1 MTAAAET
8 RVAVVGL
15 GPMGRKHLD
24 KLVGLV
30 GPERAAYYDVD
41 PAKAR
46 AVGETYPAAAALASW
61 EEFLEGDCRAAV
73 ITAPAARHAALA
85 REALAAGKDLLVEK
99 PLALAPTEAAELVR
113 LAEEKGAVL
122 MVGHILLFDPAFE
135 ALKGA
140 VAAGE
145 LGAVKYVTA
154 TRAKLGTI
162 RAEEDVFFSL
172 AAHDVALAGWLLEDR
187 VTAVSAVAV
196 DARGTGLA
204 DAAFLD
210 LTFECGVTAHLWS
223 SWLYPV
229 DTRRL
234 VIVGDKAMAEVNQEK
249 GAAGALT
256 VYDMGAREGPAGPE
270 AYDDG
275 ARAVDVPAVDL
286 LTAELGHFLDC
297 VATRATPRADGRQ
310 GLDVVRVLA
319 AAQKSARGGGAPV
332 RLEY

>member
-1 MTAAAET
+1 VSAAAET
-8 RVAVVGL
+8 RVAVIGL
-15 GPMGRKHLD
+15 GPMGRKHLA

-30 GPERAAYYDVD
+30 GPERAAFYDVD
-41 PAKAR
+41 AAKSR
-46 AVGETYPAAAALASW
+46 AAAEEYPGVAALASR
-61 EEFLEGDCRAAV
+61 EDFLKGDCRAAI
-73 ITAPAARHAALA
+73 ITAPAARHAELA
-85 REALAAGKDLLVEK
+85 GEALAAGKDLLVEK
-99 PLALAPTEAAELVR
+99 PLALAPAEAAELVR
-113 LAEEKGAVL
+113 LAEEREAVL

-135 ALKGA
+135 ALKAA

-145 LGAVKYVTA
+145 LGAAKYVTA

-162 RAEEDVFFSL
+162 RSEEDVFFSL
-172 AAHDVALAGWLLEDR
+172 TAHDVALTGWLLGDK

-196 DARGTGLA
+196 DARGTGPA
-204 DAAFLD
+204 DAAFVD
-210 LTFECGVTAHLWS
+210 LTYSSGATAHLWS

-234 VIVGDKAMAEVNQEK
+234 VVVGDRAMAEVNQEK

-270 AYDDG
+270 AYDEG
-275 ARAVDVPAVDL
+275 ARVVAVPAVDL
-286 LTAELGHFLDC
+286 LTAELAHFLDC
-297 VATRATPRADGRQ
+297 VATRATPRTDGRQ